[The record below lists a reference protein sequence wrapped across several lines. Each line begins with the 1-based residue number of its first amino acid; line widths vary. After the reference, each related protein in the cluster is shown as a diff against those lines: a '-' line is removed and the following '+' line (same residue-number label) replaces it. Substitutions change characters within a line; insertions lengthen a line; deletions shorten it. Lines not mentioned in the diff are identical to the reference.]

1 MSPLFISFEGV
12 DGAGKTTQIAKFCDY
27 LTDQKVNFIQT
38 REPGGTEVGKAI
50 RKLLLE
56 GDGEKLDA
64 LSELLLFSADRHEH
78 IRTKISPALS
88 NNQWVITDRFADSTR
103 VFQSAARGLELD
115 TVTTITDLAVGK
127 IWPDLTFILDMP
139 YEAALARKGVQA
151 AEGLTETRFEN
162 EGAAFH
168 KKIRQGFLDLAAERP
183 KRCKIIDAD
192 ATPEEVHTRIV
203 DALNSYLNTA
213 AA

>member
-1 MSPLFISFEGV
+1 MKPLFISFEGV
-12 DGAGKTTQIAKFCDY
+12 DGAGKTTQIANFCAHLKSEKID
-27 LTDQKVNFIQT
+27 FIQT

-78 IRTKISPALS
+78 IRTKIAPALAS
-88 NNQWVITDRFADSTR
+88 NQWVVTDRFADSTR
-103 VFQSAARGLELD
+103 VFQSAARGLELK
-115 TVTTITDLAVGK
+115 TVNTITDLAVGK
-127 IWPDLTFILDMP
+127 VWPDVTFILDMP
-139 YEAALARKGVQA
+139 YETALARKGVQA
-151 AEGLTETRFEN
+151 EEGLTETRFEN

-183 KRCKIIDAD
+183 SRCKIIDAD
-192 ATPEEVHTRIV
+192 GTPNEVSGRIV
-203 DALNSYLNTA
+203 AALNAYVASLA
-213 AA
+213 